1 MGSGLVFFA
10 AVWRGLFFLGYGRFE
25 LRLLLGKPAAI
36 ALGIDWPCT
45 PSLSARDNFSAK
57 PGICV

>member
-1 MGSGLVFFA
+1 LPPFGA
-10 AVWRGLFFLGYGRFE
+10 AYFFLGFE